1 MPQAEIISL
10 MPTSSAGFLQFQSPS
25 ARTGCGDFLNLSG
38 SRVKLETDLS
48 EDHSIMTEGLLSRLA
63 NGDGHAM
70 NECIDQYGNLVW
82 SIVRRCFFD
91 PVSAEDV
98 VQEIFTEI
106 WTKASTYKP
115 EIAGEST
122 WIALIA
128 RRRTIDAYRKLSRRP
143 VMEELPDPEIL
154 GAESSDTAPVP
165 SLSREEAKRLL
176 QRLPDTTRTMIEMA
190 LHDGFTHQ
198 EIADKLK
205 QPLGTVKTRIRRGLL
220 ELRDIIV
227 SQSGSA
233 TDISSTLTK
242 GEDR

>member
-1 MPQAEIISL
+1 MPLAEILSL
-10 MPTSSAGFLQFQSPS
+10 MPTSA
-25 ARTGCGDFLNLSG
+25 ARFIQCHRTPARNHRGDFLNLSD
-38 SRVKLETDLS
+38 SRVGLETDLS
-48 EDHSIMTEGLLSRLA
+48 EDHLIMTEGLLSRLA
-63 NGDGHAM
+63 NGDGQAM
-70 NECIDQYGNLVW
+70 NECINQYGNLVW
-82 SIVRRCFFD
+82 SIVRRCFLD
-91 PVSAEDV
+91 PASAEDV

-128 RRRTIDAYRKLSRRP
+128 RRRTIDAYRKLTRRP

-154 GAESSDTAPVP
+154 GAESSDAAPVP
-165 SLSREEAKRLL
+165 SLSREEATRLL
-176 QRLPDTTRTMIEMA
+176 QRLPDTTRIMIEMA

-227 SQSGSA
+227 SQSGTD